1 MTSVKSFTFGPFQEN
16 TFVVFDESKECVIID
31 PGCYST
37 PEQQQLKSFITEKGL
52 KPVHLLNTHC
62 HVDHVS
68 GNAFVHDT
76 YQLLP
81 VIHKEDLKI
90 LEGQERVSAMYGLNC
105 DPSPMP
111 EKFIEEGDVISFG
124 NSKLKVIFTPG
135 HAPGHVVFY
144 NAENKFVING
154 DVLFNGS
161 VGRTDLPYGDFD
173 TLEESIKTKMYTLPE
188 DTLVYCGHGPT
199 TTIGEEKYNNPFVN
213 LGS

>member
-1 MTSVKSFTFGPFQEN
+1 MAAVTFFTFGPFQEN

-37 PEQQQLKSFITEKGL
+37 LEQQEVKNFITEKGL

-62 HVDHVS
+62 HVDHVA
-68 GNAFVHDT
+68 GNAFIHDT
-76 YQLLP
+76 YKLLP
-81 VIHKEDLKI
+81 LCHKEDLKV
-90 LEGQERVSAMYGLNC
+90 LEGQERVSAMYGLPC

-111 EKFIEEGDVISFG
+111 EKFIDEGDVISFG
-124 NSKLKVIFTPG
+124 NTKLKVIFTPG

-161 VGRTDLPYGDFD
+161 IGRTDLAYGDFD

-188 DTLVYCGHGPT
+188 DTIVYCGHGPQ
-199 TTIGEEKYNNPFVN
+199 TTIGHEKRTNPFV
-213 LGS
+213 LG